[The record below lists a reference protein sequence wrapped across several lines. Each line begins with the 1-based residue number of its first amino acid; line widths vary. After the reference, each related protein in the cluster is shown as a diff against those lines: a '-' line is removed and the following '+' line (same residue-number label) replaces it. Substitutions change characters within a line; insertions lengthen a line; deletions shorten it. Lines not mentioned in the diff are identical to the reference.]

1 MFIAIWKTDDKSSD
15 NIVKQFTSMAEI
27 KECIII
33 DSSIK
38 SLPDAIIEVNDD
50 SLTVANE
57 FMINLEVE
65 TL

>member
-1 MFIAIWKTDDKSSD
+1 MFIAIWKTNDEFSD
-15 NIVKQFTSMAEI
+15 NTVKQFTSIAEI
-27 KECIII
+27 KECVIV

-50 SLTVANE
+50 SLVVSNE
-57 FMINLEVE
+57 FMISLEVE

>member
-15 NIVKQFTSMAEI
+15 NTVKQFTSMAEI